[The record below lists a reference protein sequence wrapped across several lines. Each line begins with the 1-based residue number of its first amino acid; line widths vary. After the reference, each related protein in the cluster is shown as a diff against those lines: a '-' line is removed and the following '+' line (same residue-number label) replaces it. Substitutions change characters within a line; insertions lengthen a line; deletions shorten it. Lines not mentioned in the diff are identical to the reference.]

1 VVKLK
6 YLGMAI
12 TNQNCIREG
21 INIRLNSGNTCY
33 HSVQNLLSSHLLSK
47 DLIKIYKTIILSLL
61 LYGCEIWPITLREEC
76 RLNVFDS
83 RVLKGIFEH
92 KQEEVTGG

>member
-1 VVKLK
+1 
-6 YLGMAI
+6 
-12 TNQNCIREG
+12 
-21 INIRLNSGNTCY
+21 
-33 HSVQNLLSSHLLSK
+33 
-47 DLIKIYKTIILSLL
+47 LIKIYKTIILSLL

-92 KQEEVTGG
+92 KQEEVTGGWRRLHNEEFHDLYSSSNIIRLIKSRMR